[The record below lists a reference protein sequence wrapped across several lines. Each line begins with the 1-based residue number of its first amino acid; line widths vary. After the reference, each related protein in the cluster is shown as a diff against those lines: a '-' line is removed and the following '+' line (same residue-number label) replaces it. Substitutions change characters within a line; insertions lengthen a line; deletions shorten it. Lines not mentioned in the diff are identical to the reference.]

1 MAFEN
6 GVNWKPLEP
15 DRRGR
20 HVDFKS
26 AVTAAFRDLL
36 VQKNPFFDSLVDRWP
51 TLFPGLAARPGR
63 YEDGKIFLYVKSA
76 PANFAIR
83 PKLPAIRKRL
93 SELPGAPAKIDL
105 RPEIRK

>member
-6 GVNWKPLEP
+6 GVNWRPQEP

-20 HVDFKS
+20 HGTFRS
-26 AVTAAFRDLL
+26 ALEAAAKDLL

-51 TLFPGLAARPGR
+51 ELFPKLAARPGR

-83 PKLPAIRKRL
+83 PRIPAIRRVL
-93 SELPGAPAKIDL
+93 AALPGAPAKIDL
-105 RPEIRK
+105 RLEIRG